1 MASQLSGLS
10 TVEREQAMAD
20 QKNSAGEAF
29 ASWREWV
36 SQSETQVNKLLND
49 VMGTEGYTRLLGGL
63 TKVFVSMQKNSGEAM
78 ERYFTALSLPTRSDL
93 IEVGARLS
101 TIETRLAAI
110 EEILANMS
118 GVRASGVESAGAAP
132 RPPRTKKPAAE
143 KKAAKGGE

>member
-1 MASQLSGLS
+1 
-10 TVEREQAMAD
+10 MAD

-49 VMGTEGYTRLLGGL
+49 VMGTEGYTRVLGGL

-78 ERYFTALSLPTRSDL
+78 ERYFSALSLPTRSDL

-110 EEILANMS
+110 EEILTRMP
-118 GVRASGVESAGAAP
+118 GVSASGRESAAAGP
-132 RPPRTKKPAAE
+132 RPPRTKKPAAA
-143 KKAAKGGE
+143 KKAPKGGE

>member
-1 MASQLSGLS
+1 
-10 TVEREQAMAD
+10 MAD

-29 ASWREWV
+29 ASWREWI

-63 TKVFVSMQKNSGEAM
+63 TKVFVSMQKNTGEAM

-110 EEILANMS
+110 EEILARMS
-118 GVRASGVESAGAAP
+118 GVSASGSESAAPAP
-132 RPPRTKKPAAE
+132 RPPRTKKPSAE
-143 KKAAKGGE
+143 KKVAKGGE

>member
-1 MASQLSGLS
+1 
-10 TVEREQAMAD
+10 MAD

-36 SQSETQVNKLLND
+36 SQSETQINKLLND

-110 EEILANMS
+110 EEILARMS
-118 GVRASGVESAGAAP
+118 GVSASGSEAAAAAS
-132 RPPRTKKPAAE
+132 RPPRTKRPAA

>member
-10 TVEREQAMAD
+10 TVGREQARAD

-63 TKVFVSMQKNSGEAM
+63 TKVFVSMQKNSGEAL
-78 ERYFTALSLPTRSDL
+78 ERYFTALSLPTRSDVL
-93 IEVGARLS
+93 EVGLRLS
-101 TIETRLAAI
+101 VIESRLAAM
-110 EEILANMS
+110 ETLLARMAGGN
-118 GVRASGVESAGAAP
+118 ASS
-132 RPPRTKKPAAE
+132 
-143 KKAAKGGE
+143 

>member
-10 TVEREQAMAD
+10 TVGREQAMAD

-78 ERYFTALSLPTRSDL
+78 ERYFTALSLPTRSDVL
-93 IEVGARLS
+93 EVGLRLS
-101 TIETRLAAI
+101 VVESRLAAMETLLARMAGGNASSI
-110 EEILANMS
+110 ES
-118 GVRASGVESAGAAP
+118 VAAVP
-132 RPPRTKKPAAE
+132 RPPRTKKPN
-143 KKAAKGGE
+143 AAKGGKR

>member
-1 MASQLSGLS
+1 
-10 TVEREQAMAD
+10 MAD

-110 EEILANMS
+110 EEILAHMS
-118 GVRASGVESAGAAP
+118 GVRASGGESAGAAP

>member
-10 TVEREQAMAD
+10 TVGREQAMAD
-20 QKNSAGEAF
+20 QKNSGGEAF

-49 VMGTEGYTRLLGGL
+49 VMGTEGYTRVLGGL
-63 TKVFVSMQKNSGEAM
+63 TKVFVSMQKNTGEAM
-78 ERYFTALSLPTRSDL
+78 ERYFSALSLPTRSDL
-93 IEVGARLS
+93 IEVGERLS

-110 EEILANMS
+110 EEILARMS
-118 GVRASGVESAGAAP
+118 GVSASGSESAAAGP
-132 RPPRTKKPAAE
+132 RPPRTKKPAVA